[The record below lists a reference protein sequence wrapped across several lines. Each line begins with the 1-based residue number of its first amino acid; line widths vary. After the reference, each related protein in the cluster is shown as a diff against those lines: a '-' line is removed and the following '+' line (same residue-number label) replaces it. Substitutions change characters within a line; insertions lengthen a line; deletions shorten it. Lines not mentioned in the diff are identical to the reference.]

1 MERIASGKR
10 TRDVDLLG
18 IVLCAVGGIGF
29 FLSLREA
36 FAYRVLLGMGKES
49 PLPFLYFVY
58 NQLFLPLLTVL
69 LLISGG
75 GILQRKGWA
84 RPLVFILSVAGFC
97 FFVLL
102 NIDALI
108 RVTVSRPSP
117 PIAVPIQLYL
127 FIYLIWGFLIW
138 FFLKEPVRLQF
149 EMLEVKAEEEKKD
162 PDISYHPFPK
172 EYKD

>member
-1 MERIASGKR
+1 MSRLVSGKR
-10 TRDVDLLG
+10 TRDVDVLG

-36 FAYRVLLGMGKES
+36 FAYRILVGMGKES

-58 NQLFLPLLTVL
+58 NQLFLPVLTVL

-75 GILQRKGWA
+75 GILQRRSWA
-84 RPLVFILSVAGFC
+84 RPLVFILSVSGF
-97 FFVLL
+97 FYYVLL

-108 RVTVSRPSP
+108 RVTVSRPPP

-149 EMLEVKAEEEKKD
+149 EMIEVKAEEGKSES
-162 PDISYHPFPK
+162 DISYHPLPK